1 MAPRLTDKQAIRIAL
16 LVARDTEE
24 SLVDAHRD
32 HLTRE
37 VDESEQGVRIARR
50 RIKAFERV
58 LDRYYPGWRDD
69 ESRIEKGRPVSIFR
83 LMQSAGDDGWMS
95 PIAPPADPA

>member
-1 MAPRLTDKQAIRIAL
+1 MATRMTDKQAIRIAL

-24 SLVDAHRD
+24 SLGEAYRD

-37 VDESEQGVRIARR
+37 VNESEEGVQIARR

-58 LDRYYPGWRDD
+58 LDRYYPGWRADD
-69 ESRIEKGRPVSIFR
+69 SRIQKGRPVSIFKL
-83 LMQSAGDDGWMS
+83 LMSSKDEDWMS